1 MQRVVYD
8 ATVDDALD
16 VAWRLAYRSQAFRK
30 QMHANV
36 VIAGIASGAVFF
48 GYWLYSSGMS
58 LANFVFATVAGVL
71 FGIVFAGIFRR
82 FFDKEFRKQH
92 RKMIAEQFA
101 GKPAI
106 QCEIELR
113 PDAVWTRQAG
123 MEMIFP
129 WAVCT
134 GVKNNAEDVE
144 LTFELGICVVRNR
157 YFASPA
163 ERDEFLDTARRLS
176 AKGDE

>member
-1 MQRVVYD
+1 VQRLVYD

-36 VIAGIASGAVFF
+36 VIAGVASGVVFS
-48 GYWLYSSGMS
+48 GYWLYTSGLS
-58 LANFVFATVAGVL
+58 LVNVVFATVAGVL
-71 FGIVFAGIFRR
+71 FGIVFAALFRR

-92 RKMIAEQFA
+92 RKMIAEQFG

-129 WAVCT
+129 WAGCT
-134 GVKNNAEDVE
+134 GVKNNSEDIE
-144 LTFELGICVVRNR
+144 LTFSLGICVIRNR

-163 ERDEFLDTARRLS
+163 DRDAFLDAARRLS
-176 AKGDE
+176 AKTGE

>member
-1 MQRVVYD
+1 VC
-8 ATVDDALD
+8 
-16 VAWRLAYRSQAFRK
+16 
-30 QMHANV
+30 
-36 VIAGIASGAVFF
+36 F
-48 GYWLYSSGMS
+48 GYWLYSSGLS
-58 LANFVFATVAGVL
+58 LVNFVFATVAGVL
-71 FGIVFAGIFRR
+71 FGIVFAAMFRR

-92 RKMIAEQFA
+92 RKIIAEQFG
-101 GKPAI
+101 GKAAI
-106 QCEIELR
+106 PCEIELR

-134 GVKNNAEDVE
+134 GVKNNSEDIE
-144 LTFELGICVVRNR
+144 LTFALGICVVRNR

-163 ERDEFLDTARRLS
+163 DRDAFLDTARRLS